1 MNSDYRLLST
11 TRNIFC
17 CGSKEDPEGED
28 GGQTIDQ
35 LIKSLHNQLII
46 MNYQNLEIKLQA
58 RKYAQSGD
66 KDRAISELTIYNS
79 KINKYKQYVKVFTKA
94 CLFRD
99 SIEGSHDLAQMSST
113 MRYAV
118 DTHPIIQEWD
128 SVLDSL
134 EVDSSSISEKD
145 YADVFEPDME
155 IVLPDVPTHVP
166 KVVPN
171 FEKVRKTKIH
181 AN

>member
-17 CGSKEDPEGED
+17 CGPSQDNDPEG

-99 SIEGSHDLAQMSST
+99 SIEGSHDLAQMSNT

-134 EVDSSSISEKD
+134 DVDTSISKED
-145 YADVFEPDME
+145 YADVFEPEME
-155 IVLPDVPTHVP
+155 IVLPDVPTYIP
-166 KVVPN
+166 KA
-171 FEKVRKTKIH
+171 KVIPTNNVH
-181 AN
+181 AVRVGL